1 MHYDEKHTFRLI
13 RMLRNCV
20 VHAEKTQFVVF
31 QSVTKLS
38 DSFWKKNITIMGS
51 DRMFLI
57 DVFAFC
63 IRLCFM
69 RESYES
75 VSLNIML

>member
-1 MHYDEKHTFRLI
+1 MIKSVLFVLI
-13 RMLRNCV
+13 RMLRNCL
-20 VHAEKTQFVVF
+20 VHADNTFLGF
-31 QSVTKLS
+31 IMLRNCLTHSG
-38 DSFWKKNITIMGS
+38 KKNITIMGS

-69 RESYES
+69 RESYEF
-75 VSLNIML
+75 VSLNIMR